1 VASHY
6 ARGKTLGGFSARNYM
21 AYQRGTVDS
30 YKMWAD
36 QVGDQSYSWSQFL
49 PYFQKSLDFTPPDQS
64 KRPANATA
72 SYDTATLGEGGPLS
86 VTFTKYAQA
95 FSSWV
100 QNGLKEIGIQPR
112 KGFTSGKLMGSSYVL
127 NTVEHT
133 LQTRESSETAYL
145 QPALANPNLIVYIQ
159 SLAKKIIFD
168 SNKVATGVQVDTEGK
183 VYTLSAKKEVILSAG
198 AFQSPQLLMVS
209 GVGPQATLSK
219 YNIPVVADR
228 PGVGQNMWDHIL
240 FGPAYRVN
248 VITGSSLAN
257 PAFAAQTAADF
268 NRDQTGILA
277 NTGGDFLAWEKIPRS
292 ARKSFTN
299 QTERSLATFPADWPE
314 IEYLNVGGFFGYQNN
329 FVTGGPHDGYNYG
342 SIPIALVAPLSRG
355 NISISSAD
363 MADAP
368 LINPNWLTDP
378 ADVAVA
384 IAGYKRVRQLFATQ
398 ALAPILIGPEFFPGT
413 QVSTDDEILH
423 LIRQSLNTVYHAA
436 ATCKMGQTSDPNAV
450 VDSKA
455 RVMGVKNLRV
465 VDASAFPLLPPGHP
479 MATVC
484 KAVPHSQYD
493 GETLLTSSTDALAE
507 KIADEIRQ
515 GS

>member
-1 VASHY
+1 
-6 ARGKTLGGFSARNYM
+6 
-21 AYQRGTVDS
+21 
-30 YKMWAD
+30 
-36 QVGDQSYSWSQFL
+36 
-49 PYFQKSLDFTPPDQS
+49 
-64 KRPANATA
+64 
-72 SYDTATLGEGGPLS
+72 
-86 VTFTKYAQA
+86 
-95 FSSWV
+95 
-100 QNGLKEIGIQPR
+100 
-112 KGFTSGKLMGSSYVL
+112 VL
-127 NTVEHT
+127 VTVEHT
-133 LQTRESSETAYL
+133 LQTRKSSETAFL

-168 SNKVATGVQVDTEGK
+168 FNKVATGVQVDTEGK
-183 VYTLSAKKEVILSAG
+183 VYTLTARKEVILSAG

-219 YNIPVVADR
+219 YSIPVVADR

-268 NRDQTGILA
+268 NRDQTDILA

-355 NISISSAD
+355 NISIFSAD

-384 IAGYKRVRQLFATQ
+384 IAGYKRVRQLFATK
-398 ALAPILIGPEFFPGT
+398 ALAPILIGPEYFPGA

-484 KAVPHSQYD
+484 KAVPHF
-493 GETLLTSSTDALAE
+493 
-507 KIADEIRQ
+507 
-515 GS
+515 